1 MSEGLPDPAK
11 PRERILV
18 IEDELAM
25 RTILADCLERR
36 GYRVLTASNGA
47 EGLRRATRETPDLIL
62 LDLMLP
68 QLDGFAVCR
77 EFRRLELRIPVLILT
92 ARGSV
97 DDRVRGLDLGAD
109 DYLMKPFSRDELLA
123 RVRALLRRRSEEGRP
138 PESLRFDTIVV
149 DPAGRRVTREG
160 TEVPLT
166 PKEFDAL
173 WLLMRCAGQVIRRER
188 FLDQVWGCTAFPT
201 TRTVDRHIAGLRQKL
216 ESDPAR
222 PRWIHTLHGV
232 GYVWERRESP

>member
-1 MSEGLPDPAK
+1 MSEAPPDPAK

-18 IEDELAM
+18 IEDEPAM
-25 RTILADCLERR
+25 RTILADCLDRR
-36 GYRVLTASNGA
+36 GYRVLTASNGV
-47 EGLRRATRETPDLIL
+47 EGLRRATRESPDLIL

-77 EFRRLELRIPVLILT
+77 ELRRLELRIPVLILT
-92 ARGSV
+92 ARGGV

-138 PESLRFDTIVV
+138 PKSLRFDTIFV

-160 TEVPLT
+160 AEVPLT

-173 WLLMRCAGQVIRRER
+173 WLLMRCAGQVISRER